1 MESQKIKFSIFEKI
15 IILIS
20 ILMTLFHIA
29 AFTIF
34 PMKSGVLYAYHLLFG
49 MVLIFLNIFI
59 SKKQNTNLKKIIGL
73 IFIAII
79 LLTTYH
85 IVKDYDMFAMRIQIF
100 PENID
105 ILMGVLMTVA
115 VLEGTRRSAGKAL
128 PIIAIVSILY
138 AFWGMFLPGILGHR
152 GYDLTRIVST
162 IYSEQGIFGSS
173 LGVSATNVFL
183 FVLFAAFLNAS
194 GADQIF
200 QDLSLAI
207 AGKKRG
213 GPAKIAVLSST
224 FFGSISGSAVA
235 NVVSTGAFTIPM
247 MKKQGYKSI
256 FAGAV
261 EAVAS
266 TGGQIMPPIMGAA
279 AFVLSDLAGV
289 KYANV
294 CMAALVPALMYY
306 FTLFIMV
313 DIESIKENKKPLDHS
328 QIPSLKAVLKRSI
341 TLFIPIFILLYLLIF
356 NQSTPMISAI
366 SATASILVCSFFNKK
381 NKLKLKMI
389 IEGCSGGAKSSLQV
403 IAACATAGIVVG
415 MLSLTGLGLK
425 LSNLIINFSQGNLIV
440 SLILAMLVSSVLG
453 MGLPTTAAYIIAA
466 TSVTPALIE
475 LGVVPLAAHLFVLY
489 YSAIS
494 AITPP
499 VAVASYAAAALAEEN
514 PMKVGIEAV
523 RLGLTAFIVPF
534 AFVLNS
540 RLLNLNFE
548 ILTFVTI
555 SFAVISCGALASA
568 LQGWLFERIN
578 IAERV
583 LLFTL
588 SILCLHPNY
597 KISIIGGCI
606 FGALALIKK
615 SKIKQDKTKFKSEV
629 I

>member
-1 MESQKIKFSIFEKI
+1 MKKI
-15 IILIS
+15 INSIS
-20 ILMTLFHIA
+20 VLMALFHIA
-29 AFTIF
+29 VFTFI
-34 PMKSGVLYAYHLLFG
+34 PIKSGVLYSFHLLFG
-49 MVLIFLNIFI
+49 MVLIFLGIFTT
-59 SKKQNTNLKKIIGL
+59 KKEASFIRKLIG
-73 IFIAII
+73 II
-79 LLTTYH
+79 LIILTFVTTIY
-85 IVKDYDMFAMRIQIF
+85 IIKDYDTFAMRIQIF

-105 ILMGVLMTVA
+105 ILMGILTTII
-115 VLEGTRRSAGKAL
+115 VLEGTRRSAGNAL
-128 PIIAIVSILY
+128 PIIAIISILY
-138 AFWGMFLPGILGHR
+138 AFYGMVLPGVFGHR
-152 GYDLTRIVST
+152 GYDLTRVVST

-183 FVLFAAFLNAS
+183 FVLFASFLNSS
-194 GADQIF
+194 GADKIF

-247 MKKQGYKSI
+247 MKKQGYRGV

-279 AFVLSDLAGV
+279 AFILSDLAGV
-289 KYANV
+289 KYSVV
-294 CMAALVPALMYY
+294 CLAALIPALMYY

-313 DIESIKENKKPLDHS
+313 DIESIKENKKPLDSS
-328 QIPSLKAVLKRSI
+328 QIPNLKKVLKESLN
-341 TLFIPIFILLYLLIF
+341 LFIPVIVLLYLLIF

-366 SATASILVCSFFNKK
+366 SAIVAILLCSIFNKK
-381 NKLKLKMI
+381 RPLSLTTLI
-389 IEGCSGGAKSSLQV
+389 DGCSGGAKSSLQV
-403 IAACATAGIVVG
+403 IAACATSGIVVG

-425 LSNLIINFSQGNLIV
+425 LSNIIINFSQGNLIA
-440 SLILAMLVSSVLG
+440 SLVLAMLVSSVLG

-466 TSVTPALIE
+466 TSVTPALIK
-475 LGVVPLAAHLFVLY
+475 LGVTPLSAHLFVLY

-523 RLGLTAFIVPF
+523 RLGLVAFIVPF
-534 AFVLNS
+534 AFVLNP

-548 ILTFVTI
+548 ISTILTIV
-555 SFAVISCGALASA
+555 FALISCLSLAYS
-568 LQGWLFERIN
+568 LQGWLLRKITIVERI
-578 IAERV
+578 I
-583 LLFTL
+583 LFVVAV
-588 SILCLHPNY
+588 ILVHPNFSFA
-597 KISIIGGCI
+597 IAGSIIFTI
-606 FGALALIKK
+606 VFVHNKIRVKK
-615 SKIKQDKTKFKSEV
+615 STCIDSVGEE
-629 I
+629 II